1 MAQSMIQA
9 ILQLLQDGFQNS
21 TIPVIPAYSRKSVP
35 PPDCKQPYGIYSIQ
49 QLQVQKPVVRKETCY
64 YALEAEL
71 HLTLCA
77 PDSFSGLQCFSLLQ
91 EELLPKMLAL
101 PCVFTGYTTQY
112 PQTDAKLRR
121 MLLTAVFTLHGV
133 WESDL
138 GGVSIP

>member
-21 TIPVIPAYSRKSVP
+21 TIPVIPAYSRKPVP

-71 HLTLCA
+71 HLTCSAFPYCRRNCCLRCWHC
-77 PDSFSGLQCFSLLQ
+77 PVSL
-91 EELLPKMLAL
+91 PAT
-101 PCVFTGYTTQY
+101 P
-112 PQTDAKLRR
+112 PSIRR
-121 MLLTAVFTLHGV
+121 QMPSCGACC
-133 WESDL
+133 
-138 GGVSIP
+138 

>member
-21 TIPVIPAYSRKSVP
+21 TIPVIPAYSRKPVP

-71 HLTLCA
+71 HMT
-77 PDSFSGLQCFSLLQ
+77 
-91 EELLPKMLAL
+91 
-101 PCVFTGYTTQY
+101 
-112 PQTDAKLRR
+112 
-121 MLLTAVFTLHGV
+121 
-133 WESDL
+133 
-138 GGVSIP
+138 

>member
-21 TIPVIPAYSRKSVP
+21 TIPVIPAYSRKPVP

-91 EELLPKMLAL
+91 EELLPKILAL
-101 PCVFTGYTTQY
+101 PCVFTGYTTQH